1 MDHPNIVKYFETYDD
16 VKYLYLVMQNCSG
29 GELFDSFEQL
39 EKKGQKY
46 SEKLAAD
53 VIRKCLG
60 ALQHCHSM
68 NIVHRDIKPENI
80 MYDGQGEIQ
89 LVDFGLA
96 KQTQKRMD
104 EVAGTPYF
112 MAPEVIDE
120 HYEYKCDIWSL
131 GVVLYMLVAGNL
143 PFNGYSKP
151 EVYGK
156 IRKGFYRQPKHCTD
170 ACRDLISKMLKVDP
184 KQRPDAGE
192 CLKHKWFKD
201 MKDIEGDLEEGVSA
215 SIINN
220 LKSFHGQSQLR
231 KAALN
236 IFVKTQH
243 PKAYEDIRN
252 QFTKIDT
259 DSSGVIDVKELRQA
273 IKESDFQ
280 SVVSDEEIDEII
292 AQIDYDN
299 NGKINYTE
307 FIAAALP
314 IGKYLTQDRLNA
326 LFAAFDVDDNKE
338 ITEDNIKNAFTKLGR
353 EISDEDVKAIMLQHD
368 TDKNGI
374 ISLTEF

>member
-29 GELFDSFEQL
+29 VELFDSFEQL

-120 HYEYKCDIWSL
+120 HY
-131 GVVLYMLVAGNL
+131 
-143 PFNGYSKP
+143 
-151 EVYGK
+151 
-156 IRKGFYRQPKHCTD
+156 
-170 ACRDLISKMLKVDP
+170 
-184 KQRPDAGE
+184 
-192 CLKHKWFKD
+192 
-201 MKDIEGDLEEGVSA
+201 
-215 SIINN
+215 
-220 LKSFHGQSQLR
+220 
-231 KAALN
+231 
-236 IFVKTQH
+236 
-243 PKAYEDIRN
+243 
-252 QFTKIDT
+252 
-259 DSSGVIDVKELRQA
+259 
-273 IKESDFQ
+273 
-280 SVVSDEEIDEII
+280 
-292 AQIDYDN
+292 
-299 NGKINYTE
+299 
-307 FIAAALP
+307 
-314 IGKYLTQDRLNA
+314 
-326 LFAAFDVDDNKE
+326 
-338 ITEDNIKNAFTKLGR
+338 
-353 EISDEDVKAIMLQHD
+353 
-368 TDKNGI
+368 
-374 ISLTEF
+374 